1 MKRAMR
7 RALVRGRA
15 GARRLQLTVDMQVA
29 TRSSRLPT
37 TRRVRRWIRQA
48 LTAQRGRRS
57 VSIRLVDRAESQR
70 LNTAYRAR
78 RKPTNVLSF
87 RAPERQPA
95 GERLL
100 GDLVICAP
108 VVAAEARAQGKAAD
122 AHWAH
127 LVVHGTLHLL
137 GYDHGRPRAARAME
151 AREVAI
157 LSRLGYANPYVI

>member
-1 MKRAMR
+1 MKRAMTR
-7 RALVRGRA
+7 TTMRGQP
-15 GARRLQLTVDMQVA
+15 GARRLRLTVEMQVA
-29 TRSSRLPT
+29 TRSSELPT
-37 TRRVRRWIRQA
+37 THRVRRWIRQS
-48 LTAQRGRRS
+48 LTAERGRRS
-57 VSIRLVDRAESQR
+57 VSIRLVDRPESRR
-70 LNTAYRAR
+70 LNTTYRAR
-78 RKPTNVLSF
+78 RNPTNVLSF

-108 VVAAEARAQGKAAD
+108 VVAAEAREQGKAVD

-137 GYDHGRPRAARAME
+137 GYDHERPRAARAME

-157 LSRLGYANPYVI
+157 LCKLGYSNPYVT

>member
-1 MKRAMR
+1 MTRAG
-7 RALVRGRA
+7 VRGRS
-15 GARRLQLTVDMQVA
+15 GARALRLTVDMQVA
-29 TRSSRLPT
+29 TRSSSLPSVH
-37 TRRVRRWIRQA
+37 RVRRWIRHA

-57 VSIRLVDRAESQR
+57 VSVRLVDRAESRR

-78 RKPTNVLSF
+78 RNPTNVLSF
-87 RAPERQPA
+87 RAPVRQPA

-108 VVAAEARAQGKAAD
+108 VVTAEARVQGKAVD

-137 GYDHGRPRAARAME
+137 GYDHERPRAARAME

-157 LSRLGYANPYVI
+157 LSRLGYSNPYVI